1 MNSFT
6 LNVRSAL
13 LAPALLT
20 ICILSWST
28 TAAYGWGCGHLT
40 QARMLKDVLP
50 KEIVD
55 YIPADL
61 WPKVL
66 REYCEYPD
74 NYSKLTE
81 ELIGKDAVEFL
92 KKPTLPSTGRDGAH
106 DSTVCFVLLSRA
118 FRDNNPSHAAVW
130 MGCLVHAVGD
140 HYSHVALNAYLWEI
154 RHYKIKV
161 AGGLGDLSQLEATQ
175 AGMDKLKKAMEGYTA
190 KSMSDD
196 PAVTLKKMMTM
207 IYTGQDFA
215 AQRQCR
221 MAVTYNVNEKPEVL
235 DDGLA
240 AMAELGA
247 SGVQMTADAIV
258 SAWEYAKQKKPVEL
272 DDKLIAQAE
281 KECQEF
287 LQTKP
292 LEHDTVYEGTL
303 DSHPAGAAVGVLV
316 EPSRTPGYAEF
327 GYCGC
332 VFQASIMRT
341 LRAANIPYVALDIR
355 KVVKDGLP
363 SVDKMPAL
371 VICSGSYDFSEPTF
385 KKYADSGGHFLWF
398 AGRDK
403 GLLGKLSAALKPG
416 NRNVNPVSMTYCDPN
431 QKIVDKVSIAFLGEL
446 AKPLGAEPFKY
457 VNNPNIAGWTTP
469 ICNLQVVSDDPDI
482 KTLAT
487 VSDGKETMNLGAVL
501 VEGGK
506 AKHIFLPVYLLVPFT
521 LSKEQTM
528 DFSKPTLDSVGN
540 KVVLT
545 SIQMLAPE
553 IVAGA
558 AKEKK

>member
-1 MNSFT
+1 MRISNSTWDLRRAIF
-6 LNVRSAL
+6 AL
-13 LAPALLT
+13 TALAVLG
-20 ICILSWST
+20 CST
-28 TAAYGWGCGHLT
+28 TAYGWGSGHLT
-40 QARMLKDVLP
+40 QARMLKDALP

-61 WPKVL
+61 WPKIL

-81 ELIGKDAVEFL
+81 DLIGKDAVEYL
-92 KKPTLPSTGRDGAH
+92 KRNTLGSIGPQGAH
-106 DSTVCFVLLSRA
+106 DSTICFVLLSRA
-118 FRDNNPSHAAVW
+118 FRDNNPSRAAVW
-130 MGCLVHAVGD
+130 MGCLVHAIGD
-140 HYSHVALNAYLWEI
+140 HYSHTALNAYLWEV
-154 RHYKIKV
+154 RHYKIKC

-175 AGMDKLKKAMEGYTA
+175 AGLDKLKKAMEGYTP

-221 MAVTYNVNEKPEVL
+221 MAAAYNVNEKPEVL
-235 DDGLA
+235 DDAMA

-247 SGVQMTADAIV
+247 VGVQMTADAVV

-272 DDKLIAQAE
+272 NDKLIAQAE
-281 KECQEF
+281 KACQEF
-287 LQTKP
+287 FESKP
-292 LEHDTVYEGTL
+292 LAHDTVYEGTL
-303 DSHPAGAAVGVLV
+303 DSHPAGPVVGVLV
-316 EPSRTPGYAEF
+316 EPSKTPGYAEF

-363 SVDKMPAL
+363 AVDKMPVL
-371 VICSGSYDFSEPTF
+371 VISSGSYDFSEPAF
-385 KKYADSGGHFLWF
+385 KKYADSGGRFLWF
-398 AGRDK
+398 GGRDK
-403 GLLGKLSAALKPG
+403 GLLGKLSATLKPA
-416 NRNVNPVSMTYCDPN
+416 NRNVLPVSMTYCDPN
-431 QKIVDKVSIAFLGEL
+431 QKIVDKVAIAFAGAM
-446 AKPLGAEPFKY
+446 AKPLGAEPLKF

-469 ICNLQVVSDDPDI
+469 RCELQVLSEDPDI
-482 KTLAT
+482 QMLAT
-487 VSDGKETMNLGAVL
+487 VSDGKETMSIGAAL

-506 AKHIFLPVYLLVPFT
+506 ARHIFLPVYLLVPFT

-528 DFSKPTLDSVGN
+528 DFSKPTLDGVGT
-540 KVVLT
+540 KIVLT
-545 SIQMLAPE
+545 SIGMLAPDL
-553 IVAGA
+553 VAGA
-558 AKEKK
+558 AKEQK